1 MIWLIIDIQVKKE
14 YERMRIKKKT
24 FKELVEENKKTI
36 LNDKDLLDKVYEKID
51 LKQSVQK

>member
-1 MIWLIIDIQVKKE
+1 
-14 YERMRIKKKT
+14 MRIKKKT

>member
-1 MIWLIIDIQVKKE
+1 
-14 YERMRIKKKT
+14 MRIKKKS

>member
-1 MIWLIIDIQVKKE
+1 
-14 YERMRIKKKT
+14 MRIKKKS

-36 LNDKDLLDKVYEKID
+36 LNDKNLLDKVYEKID

>member
-1 MIWLIIDIQVKKE
+1 
-14 YERMRIKKKT
+14 MRIKKKT
-24 FKELVEENKKTI
+24 FKELVEENKKTN